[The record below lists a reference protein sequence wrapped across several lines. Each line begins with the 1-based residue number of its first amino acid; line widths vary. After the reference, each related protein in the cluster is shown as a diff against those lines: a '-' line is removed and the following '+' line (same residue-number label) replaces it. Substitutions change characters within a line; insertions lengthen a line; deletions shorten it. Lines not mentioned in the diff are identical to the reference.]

1 MENRS
6 DVVRE
11 YFDLIRYLNRSNKT
25 LNEKTELVF
34 NISQAEKG
42 KKFGCYLK
50 GKQNNLFLILCLKP
64 KGKRWQSS
72 GYTYFSNFEDYC
84 KKFLNKNNDNLALL
98 IQQLSSLGL
107 KK

>member
-6 DVVRE
+6 EVVRE
-11 YFDLIRYLNRSNKT
+11 YFDLIRYLNRSNKA

-50 GKQNNLFLILCLKP
+50 GKNNNLFLILCLKP
-64 KGKRWQSS
+64 EGKSWKSS
-72 GYTYFSNFEDYC
+72 GYTYFNNFEDYC
-84 KKFLNKNNDNLALL
+84 KDFLNDNNDDVALL
-98 IQQLSSLGL
+98 IQQLRSLGL